1 MVANTISLTN
11 RAITPVAGQAA
22 LLPNQ
27 PIIHGAIVS
36 PEATAALVP
45 GDIVKLSTAANY
57 ADNVVVEQ
65 AAATDTPCG
74 VVVYNAIKSSFAAG
88 ERVSVF
94 PAGSFVYLPSGEA
107 TIARGAKLGFNEN
120 NQVVAATAGNG
131 VIGIAWTESTV
142 TGDLVIVQIQ
152 PGAEAAA

>member
-11 RAITPVAGQAA
+11 RNITPIAGQAA

-27 PIIHGAIVS
+27 PIIHGAIVA
-36 PEATAALVP
+36 PTATTALVP
-45 GDIVKLSTAANY
+45 GDIVKLSTAANL

-65 AAATDTPCG
+65 AAATDTPVG
-74 VVVYNAIKSSFAAG
+74 VVVYNAIKSSFAAN

-94 PAGSFVYLPSGEA
+94 PTGAFVYLPSGEA
-107 TIARGAKLGFNEN
+107 TIARGAKVGFNEN

-142 TGDLVIVQIQ
+142 TGDLIVVQIQ